1 MLALSAALRAGVVTD
16 PWSVVPR
23 ALDWCL
29 RRYRL
34 NHAFSAA
41 PWLMQ
46 ALTAFDR
53 HEDTRELA
61 DETLRFQSKVDG
73 AFLTGQ
79 QDDCPGCTS
88 VVPLEGLAAVYRAKA
103 TPRLRAALEHG
114 LRFVEQRSHL
124 DVGGQRAPSLLG
136 QRLAPQ
142 GGPDVRDDSRHLEAG
157 PRVDDRQRCVQVLGR
172 RRQGQG
178 GDEQRR
184 R

>member
-1 MLALSAALRAGVVTD
+1 MEAIGAADTADAD
-16 PWSVVPR
+16 PK
-23 ALDWCL
+23 AELDL
-29 RRYRL
+29 
-34 NHAFSAA
+34 
-41 PWLMQ
+41 
-46 ALTAFDR
+46 
-53 HEDTRELA
+53 RELA

-136 QRLAPQ
+136 QRL
-142 GGPDVRDDSRHLEAG
+142 DRHLDVLHHLLAG
-157 PRVDDRQRCVQVLGR
+157 GGGFIGSHMADAFLARLALSLGPQR
-172 RRQGQG
+172 
-178 GDEQRR
+178 
-184 R
+184 